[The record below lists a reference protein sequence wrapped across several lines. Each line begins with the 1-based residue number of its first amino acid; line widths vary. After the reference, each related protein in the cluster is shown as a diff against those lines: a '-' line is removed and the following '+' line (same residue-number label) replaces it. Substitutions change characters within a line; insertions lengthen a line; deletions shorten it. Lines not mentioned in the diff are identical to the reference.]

1 MGEQRIII
9 EINPDGS
16 IKAKTDGFK
25 GETCMTAIQDL
36 LGKDEFFASVK
47 PSDEFY
53 QETRI
58 EQNDKI
64 EQRRD

>member
-9 EINPDGS
+9 EIGPDGS
-16 IKAKTDGFK
+16 IKAKTDGFR
-25 GETCMTAIQDL
+25 GEACMDAIQDL
-36 LGKDEFFASVK
+36 LGKDEFFCSVK

-53 QETRI
+53 QETEI
-58 EQNDKI
+58 AQNSKV

>member
-9 EINPDGS
+9 EIGPDGS
-16 IKAKTDGFK
+16 IKAKTDGFR
-25 GETCMTAIQDL
+25 GDACMTAIQEL

-53 QETRI
+53 QETGI
-58 EQNDKI
+58 EQTDKI

>member
-9 EINPDGS
+9 
-16 IKAKTDGFK
+16 
-25 GETCMTAIQDL
+25 
-36 LGKDEFFASVK
+36 GKDEFFASVK

-53 QETRI
+53 KETAI
-58 EQNDKI
+58 AQTDKV

>member
-16 IKAKTDGFK
+16 IKAKTDGFR
-25 GETCMTAIQDL
+25 GETCMTALQEL
-36 LGKDEFFASVK
+36 LGKDEFFSSVK

-53 QETRI
+53 QETTVA
-58 EQNDKI
+58 EVDKV

>member
-25 GETCMTAIQDL
+25 GETCMAAIQEL

-53 QETRI
+53 QETTVA
-58 EQNDKI
+58 EVDKV

>member
-25 GETCMTAIQDL
+25 GETCMTAIQEL
-36 LGKDEFFASVK
+36 LGKDEFYSSVK

-53 QETRI
+53 QETTI
-58 EQNDKI
+58 AQTDKV

>member
-25 GETCMTAIQDL
+25 GETCMNALQEL
-36 LGKDEFFASVK
+36 LGKDEFFCSVK

-53 QETRI
+53 QET
-58 EQNDKI
+58 KI
-64 EQRRD
+64 TAINKVEQRRE

>member
-9 EINPDGS
+9 EINLDGS

-25 GETCMTAIQDL
+25 GETCMAAIQEL

-53 QETRI
+53 QETAI
-58 EQNDKI
+58 AQTDKV